1 MTNSQQHERDV
12 LYSQIENGY
21 GSVVYSHAAQEEQR
35 TRLPRT
41 EHRIK
46 VAQIV
51 LSALSAAG
59 LVGVFFPLQIWI
71 ASITAVITFFLLV
84 LNSYSFRLEIG
95 AKAARHRKAG
105 DQLWLLI
112 RKYLSLLVDF
122 PELDI
127 AEARKRRDVLI
138 AETAEAYCNAE
149 RTDDKSFST
158 AQKPLKE
165 DGLK

>member
-35 TRLPRT
+35 TRLTRT

-59 LVGVFFPLQIWI
+59 LVGVFFTLQIWI

-105 DQLWLLI
+105 EE
-112 RKYLSLLVDF
+112 
-122 PELDI
+122 ELRI
-127 AEARKRRDVLI
+127 GGE
-138 AETAEAYCNAE
+138 
-149 RTDDKSFST
+149 
-158 AQKPLKE
+158 
-165 DGLK
+165 